1 MIEPFVIIIILLIA
15 MVFFIW
21 GRFRYDVVALLA
33 LMLATLMGAIPC
45 KHIYDGLSNLAVITV
60 ACVMIISQSIT
71 RSGVLNIVIE
81 KINQVSHYPVIHIL
95 VLAVITAI
103 FSAFMNNVGALGL
116 LSLPPIKS

>member
-1 MIEPFVIIIILLIA
+1 

-33 LMLATLMGAIPC
+33 LMLATLMGAIPY
-45 KHIYDGLSNLAVITV
+45 KHIYDGLSNPAVITV

-116 LSLPPIKS
+116 LSLPPLKS